1 MTVLAIVGLKRE
13 AAIVAGPQVVPVIA
27 GNSGILRQRIQG
39 ALDPG
44 VRGIISIGIA
54 GALSPELKA
63 GDCIIAS
70 TIIAQ
75 ATRFDTDNGW
85 TARLRRALP
94 DPRVT
99 PIAGS
104 DRIAATVE
112 DKATLFR
119 ETGADAVD
127 MESHVAAA
135 VARENGLPFVA
146 LRVISDRADHTLPPA
161 VLAAMKPNG
170 GIALGRV
177 LKSIALR
184 PTQIPALMRTSR
196 ESEKAFVALLRCR
209 DVLGPG
215 LGCPYLEP
223 KHER

>member
-13 AAIVAGPQVVPVIA
+13 AAIVAGSQVMPVIA
-27 GNSGILRQRIQG
+27 GNSGVLRRRIEA
-39 ALDPG
+39 ALDPR

-54 GALSPELKA
+54 GALSPELEA
-63 GDCIIAS
+63 GDCIVAS
-70 TIIAQ
+70 TVIAKG
-75 ATRFDTDNGW
+75 ARYDTDNGW

-94 DPRVT
+94 DPRVA
-99 PIAGS
+99 PVAGA
-104 DRIAATVE
+104 DKIAATIQ
-112 DKATLFR
+112 DKAALFKG
-119 ETGADAVD
+119 TGADAVD
-127 MESHVAAA
+127 MESHIAAA
-135 VARENGLPFVA
+135 VAKENGLPLVA

-161 VLAAMKPNG
+161 ALAAMNPNG

-177 LKSIALR
+177 LRSIAFR

-215 LGCPYLEP
+215 LGCPYLGLL
-223 KHER
+223 

>member
-39 ALDPG
+39 ALDSQ

-54 GALSPELKA
+54 GALSPQLEA
-63 GDCIIAS
+63 GDCVIAS
-70 TIIAQ
+70 TIVAKGM
-75 ATRFDTDNGW
+75 RFDTDNGW
-85 TARLRRALP
+85 AMRLRRALP
-94 DPRVT
+94 DPRVA
-99 PIAGS
+99 PVAGV

-112 DKATLFR
+112 EKAALYK
-119 ETGADAVD
+119 ETGADAID
-127 MESHVAAA
+127 MESHIAAA
-135 VARENGLPFVA
+135 VARETDLPFAA

-161 VLAAMKPNG
+161 ALAAMKPNG

-177 LKSIALR
+177 LKSIAFR

-196 ESEKAFVALLRCR
+196 ESEKAFAALLRCR
-209 DVLGPG
+209 DALGPG
-215 LGCPYLEP
+215 LGCPYLGLL
-223 KHER
+223 

>member
-1 MTVLAIVGLKRE
+1 LKRE
-13 AAIVAGPQVVPVIA
+13 AAIVAGPQVVPVVA

-39 ALDPG
+39 ALDNR

-54 GALSPELKA
+54 GALSPQLEA
-63 GDCIIAS
+63 GDCIVAS
-70 TIIAQ
+70 TVIAKG
-75 ATRFDTDNGW
+75 TRFDADNGW
-85 TARLRRALP
+85 TAQLRRALP
-94 DPRVT
+94 DPRMA
-99 PIAGS
+99 PIAGV

-112 DKATLFR
+112 DKVALFK
-119 ETGADAVD
+119 ETGADAAD
-127 MESHVAAA
+127 MESHIAGLVAK
-135 VARENGLPFVA
+135 ENGLPFAA

-161 VLAAMKPNG
+161 ALAAMKPNG

-177 LKSIALR
+177 LRSIAFR

-215 LGCPYLEP
+215 LGCPYLGLL
-223 KHER
+223 

>member
-13 AAIVAGPQVVPVIA
+13 AAIVAGPQVIPVIA

-39 ALDPG
+39 ALDNR

-54 GALSPELKA
+54 GALSPQLEA

-70 TIIAQ
+70 TVIAKG
-75 ATRFDTDNGW
+75 TRYDTDNGW

-94 DPRVT
+94 DPRVA
-99 PIAGS
+99 PIAGV

-112 DKATLFR
+112 EKAALFK
-119 ETGADAVD
+119 ETGADAAD
-127 MESHVAAA
+127 MESHIAA
-135 VARENGLPFVA
+135 VIAKESGLPFAA

-161 VLAAMKPNG
+161 ALAAMKPNG

-177 LKSIALR
+177 LRSIAFR
-184 PTQIPALMRTSR
+184 PAQIPALMRTSR
-196 ESEKAFVALLRCR
+196 ESEKAFVALVRCR

-215 LGCPYLEP
+215 LGFPG
-223 KHER
+223 

>member
-39 ALDPG
+39 ALDSQ

-54 GALSPELKA
+54 GALSPQLEA
-63 GDCIIAS
+63 GDCVIAS
-70 TIIAQ
+70 TVIAKD
-75 ATRFDTDNGW
+75 ARFDTDNGW
-85 TARLRRALP
+85 TAQLRRALP
-94 DPRVT
+94 DPRVA
-99 PIAGS
+99 PIAGV

-112 DKATLFR
+112 EKATLFKQ
-119 ETGADAVD
+119 TGADAAD
-127 MESHVAAA
+127 MESHIAAGVAK
-135 VARENGLPFVA
+135 ESGLPFAA

-161 VLAAMKPNG
+161 ALAAMKPNG

-177 LKSIALR
+177 LRSIAFR

-196 ESEKAFVALLRCR
+196 ESEKAFKALVRCR

-215 LGCPYLEP
+215 LGFPG
-223 KHER
+223 